1 MDRSFLNA
9 VIGVIAIFVFGA
21 FLMLKPSDPR
31 QYNEKFQ
38 EIFTVNMP
46 RPIKEFLSGF
56 SMEDRVVTRLVI
68 DSEKKLDPK
77 KVVAPVNGKN
87 GTQAAVDAKKTK
99 AEKQRQDLRR
109 RQYLQKQATE
119 RAFKMRIVQESERYR
134 RELIKRNFE
143 QSQNDMSELKTIYA
157 GNKKLNLAP
166 EAFQPDAQEEKEVLT
181 ADQWKSLILSQPTRE
196 NVQRLVEAF
205 QKNEIDL
212 ESYLQIAEVLI
223 QDNSEEKKRIGI
235 WALTATSSVQS
246 FSLAVKLSSTQNA
259 DNQKIL
265 KDYLFSYNRP
275 QALGSLEQA
284 LRSPDI
290 QVRSLAAQII
300 TEAIDKIKAGES
312 LFSNASRSQRPEGST
327 VSSLA
332 VYRRLVPTLQWL
344 VSNPNSGLL
353 QWAQGLLSQLQSS
366 TTPA

>member
-21 FLMLKPSDPR
+21 FLMLKPSDPK
-31 QYNEKFQ
+31 QYSEKFQ

-68 DSEKKLDPK
+68 DPDKKVEPK
-77 KVVAPVNGKN
+77 KAIVPGSGVN
-87 GTQAAVDAKKTK
+87 GTQAAVDTKKTK
-99 AEKQRQDLRR
+99 AEKQKQDLRR
-109 RQYLQKQATE
+109 RQYLQKQASE
-119 RAFKMRIVQESERYR
+119 QAFKMRIVQESERYR

-143 QSQNDMSELKTIYA
+143 QSQNDTIEMNPSYA
-157 GNKKLNLAP
+157 SGKKVNLAP
-166 EAFQPDAQEEKEVLT
+166 EAFEPDAQEEKEVLT

-196 NVQRLVEAF
+196 NAQRLVEAF

-212 ESYLQIAEVLI
+212 ESYLQIAESLI

-235 WALTATSSVQS
+235 WALTATTSVQS
-246 FSLAVKLSSTQNA
+246 FSMAVKLNSTMSPA
-259 DNQKIL
+259 NQKVL

-284 LRSPDI
+284 LRSPDA
-290 QVRSLAAQII
+290 QVRTLAAQMI
-300 TEAIDKIKAGES
+300 TEAVDKIKAGES
-312 LFSNASRSQRPEGST
+312 LFSNASRSQRPEGSA

-332 VYRRLVPTLQWL
+332 AYRRLVPTLQWL
-344 VSNPNSGLL
+344 VSNPNSGLIL
-353 QWAQGLLSQLQSS
+353 WAQGLLSQLQSS